1 VQTRVERKAGIR
13 SKGNFM
19 KILITGGAGFIG
31 CNLADYFLKKG
42 YEVIVFDNLSRSG
55 TEKNLKWL
63 KDNHKK
69 GLSFIKGDVR
79 NFKSL
84 IKACKDVDA
93 IFHTAA
99 QVAVTTSLKNPREDF
114 EINALGTFNV
124 LEAARRSNGNP
135 IVIYTSTNKVY
146 GNNVNKIRLIEK
158 ETRYE
163 FADKRYKNGIPE
175 DFPTDANEHTP
186 YGCSKYAAEIYV
198 RDYGAVYGL
207 RTVTFRMSCIY
218 GTRQFGNE
226 DQGYLAHFV
235 ISTILGKPIT
245 IYGTGKQVR
254 DNLFITDLLEAFDLA
269 VKNIEKVKGKV
280 FNVGG
285 GHKNTSSLLELI
297 DLLEKI
303 TGKKSKITFSEW
315 RPFDQLVYISNI
327 NKIKEAIGWEPKV
340 SVEEGVKKLVKWVM
354 ENKNL
359 FT

>member
-1 VQTRVERKAGIR
+1 VQTGVERKARIR

-31 CNLADYFLKKG
+31 CNLANYFLNKG
-42 YEVIVFDNLSRSG
+42 NEVIVFDNLSRAG
-55 TEKNLKWL
+55 VGKNLEWL
-63 KDNHKK
+63 KENHKK
-69 GLSFIKGDVR
+69 GLTFVKGDIR
-79 NFKSL
+79 DLNSL
-84 IKACKDVDA
+84 LKVMKNVDA

-99 QVAVTTSLKNPREDF
+99 QTAVTTSIKNPREDF
-114 EINALGTFNV
+114 EINAVGTFNV
-124 LEAARRSNGNP
+124 LEAARKSSTDT

-146 GNNVNKIRLIEK
+146 GNNVNKIPLIEK

-163 FADKRYKNGIPE
+163 FADEKYKFGIPE

-186 YGCSKYAAEIYV
+186 YGCSKYAADLYV
-198 RDYGAVYGL
+198 RDFFAIYGL

-218 GTRQFGNE
+218 GIRQFGNE

-254 DNLFITDLLEAFDLA
+254 DNLFITDLLEAFDL
-269 VKNIEKVKGKV
+269 VIKNIGKVKGKV

-285 GHKNTSSLLELI
+285 GPKNTSSLLELI

-303 TGKKSKITFSEW
+303 TGKKSKIIFSEW
-315 RPFDQLVYISNI
+315 RPFDQWVYISNI
-327 NKIKEAIGWEPKV
+327 NKIREALGWEPKV
-340 SVEEGVKKLVKWVM
+340 SVEEGVKKLVEWVIG
-354 ENKNL
+354 NKNL
-359 FT
+359 FV